1 VLLEG
6 LEVRAFDADG
16 ETVHLAPVPGLGDSS
31 LRARSVAAD
40 LLVLATGYAQR
51 FPFLHGPATHRATA
65 TAGATAPA
73 GDGPLLVGARVTLV
87 GLVAKSELNGSIGVV
102 GEEPTAGR

>member
-65 TAGATAPA
+65 GATATA